1 MILAI
6 DVHYAENSA
15 LIAGLIFQQ
24 WDSTT
29 PTRIYSK
36 HIHPI
41 ADYESGNFYKREL
54 PCILALLQDITD
66 PIDCI
71 VIDGYVTLGHDN
83 KAGLGFYL
91 WQSLTTKIPVIGVA
105 KNYFKDTPKACEI
118 LRGQSL
124 KPLYINTIG
133 IDLEQAKQYILEM
146 SGQHRIPTLLKLVDQ
161 KSREFL

>member
-1 MILAI
+1 M
-6 DVHYAENSA
+6 
-15 LIAGLIFQQ
+15 
-24 WDSTT
+24 
-29 PTRIYSK
+29 
-36 HIHPI
+36 
-41 ADYESGNFYKREL
+41 
-54 PCILALLQDITD
+54 PCLLRF
-66 PIDCI
+66 
-71 VIDGYVTLGHDN
+71 
-83 KAGLGFYL
+83 AFYL

-124 KPLYINTIG
+124 KPLYITTIG